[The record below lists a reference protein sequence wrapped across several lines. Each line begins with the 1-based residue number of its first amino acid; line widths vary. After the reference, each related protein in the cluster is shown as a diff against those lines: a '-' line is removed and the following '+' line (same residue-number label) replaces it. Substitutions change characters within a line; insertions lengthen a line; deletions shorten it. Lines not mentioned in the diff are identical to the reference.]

1 MILLDLIIPGICGE
15 ELIVKIRKVTKS
27 PIIVI
32 SAKSDRKTKLEL
44 LENGADDFIIKPF
57 DPDEVVA
64 RVNVNI
70 RRYLEF
76 SSKLEENKKQKLKF
90 KDIILD
96 KDTMEVSVNHKKVLL
111 RKREFEILQLLLSN
125 PKKYLAKLIYLKRY
139 GKMNI
144 LMMTIL

>member
-1 MILLDLIIPGICGE
+1 MKYKGKILVIEDEDDINRLLCSILEDKGYEVTGVFSGTESLIYVNKYSWDMILLDLIIPGICGE

-70 RRYLEF
+70 RRYI
-76 SSKLEENKKQKLKF
+76 KKC
-90 KDIILD
+90 
-96 KDTMEVSVNHKKVLL
+96 
-111 RKREFEILQLLLSN
+111 
-125 PKKYLAKLIYLKRY
+125 Y
-139 GKMNI
+139 
-144 LMMTIL
+144 